1 MRATFADFLEGSAW
15 LSANGNC
22 LNAYYDENTHET
34 VVEAYPD
41 PNMPDSHEIMRV
53 QGSNASRVRKAIKD
67 HFRPYT
73 DSPLRAHWHN
83 ICSNR
88 RARCI

>member
-34 VVEAYPD
+34 VIEVYAD
-41 PNMPDSHEIMRV
+41 PGMPTSHEIMRIA
-53 QGSNASRVRKAIKD
+53 GNARQVRDAIKD

-73 DSPLRAHWHN
+73 DARLRAHWHE
-83 ICSNR
+83 
-88 RARCI
+88 